1 MDSGA
6 TDATAQP
13 DETEA
18 QDLLFAK
25 VFGVTKA
32 ELRDK
37 GVDPDEYS
45 REHIGEAIGNDGT
58 AHLLLPESAIL
69 LRKSLRRGSRFYAAL
84 FAGLAA
90 LLVSVI
96 HVRAIHFLCLA
107 IAVVLWL
114 IALWHFVF
122 QMRLYR
128 EYKAACRAEGPQP
141 KTLWGR
147 PAPRWLRSAKGRSN

>member
-1 MDSGA
+1 MDSGSP
-6 TDATAQP
+6 DATAQP

-37 GVDPDEYS
+37 GIDPDQYS
-45 REHIGEAIGNDGT
+45 HEHIGEAIDNDTT
-58 AHLLLPESAIL
+58 AHLLLPESTIL
-69 LRKSLRRGSRFYAAL
+69 LRKSLRHGSRFYAAL
-84 FAGLAA
+84 FAGLGA
-90 LLVSVI
+90 LLVSAI
-96 HVRAIHFLCLA
+96 HVRAIHFLGLA
-107 IAVVLWL
+107 IAVILWL
-114 IALWHFVF
+114 VALWHFVL

-128 EYKAACRAEGPQP
+128 QYKTACRAEGLQP